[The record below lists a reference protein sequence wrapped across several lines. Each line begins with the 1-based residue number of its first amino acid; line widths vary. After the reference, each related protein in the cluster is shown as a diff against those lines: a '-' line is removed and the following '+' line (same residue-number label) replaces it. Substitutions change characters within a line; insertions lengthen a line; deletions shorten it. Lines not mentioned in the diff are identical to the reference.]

1 LDKFPESGFKMHL
14 DQIITTLQLAI
25 GPVIV
30 ISGAGLVLLSIT
42 NRFGRVIDRSRNLV
56 ESKHSISM
64 SKTHSIENQ
73 LMILMR
79 RARLLRMAIALAS
92 LSILLAAFL
101 VISLFLIELANLE
114 ATSLIIII
122 FICCMVSLIVSL
134 LFFIADV
141 NVSLSAL
148 KLEMGGEPKD

>member
-1 LDKFPESGFKMHL
+1 MQL

-42 NRFGRVIDRSRNLV
+42 NRFGRVIDRSRSLA
-56 ESKHSISM
+56 ELKHTITSSN
-64 SKTHSIENQ
+64 THSVKDQ

-79 RARLLRMAIALAS
+79 RARLLRMAIAFAS

-101 VISLFLIELANLE
+101 VISLFLFELANLE
-114 ATSLIIII
+114 AASLIIGL
-122 FICCMVSLIVSL
+122 FICCMGSLIVSL

-148 KLEMGGEPKD
+148 KLEMGGDPGD